1 MINYKELEDIGHK
14 TGFTHI
20 VPLDCKTIELLP
32 EVRQMCQADTCHMY
46 EKNWSCPPGCGSL
59 EECRQIIGRYTHG
72 IIVQTVGGLE
82 DELDGEGM
90 METEHQHKSHF
101 YEMEKI
107 LRQVWPDM
115 LAVGADAVRNA
126 KPAPIRML
134 PAVFR
139 ENHFL
144 PWKPTACLSLRFARE
159 II

>member
-59 EECRQIIGRYTHG
+59 E
-72 IIVQTVGGLE
+72 
-82 DELDGEGM
+82 
-90 METEHQHKSHF
+90 
-101 YEMEKI
+101 
-107 LRQVWPDM
+107 P
-115 LAVGADAVRNA
+115 DAVRNA
-126 KPAPIRML
+126 RPAPIRML

-144 PWKPTACLSLRFARE
+144 PWKPTACLSLRFAKE
-159 II
+159 IT

>member
-72 IIVQTVGGLE
+72 IIVQTVGDLE

-107 LRQVWPDM
+107 LRQIW
-115 LAVGADAVRNA
+115 
-126 KPAPIRML
+126 
-134 PAVFR
+134 
-139 ENHFL
+139 
-144 PWKPTACLSLRFARE
+144 
-159 II
+159 